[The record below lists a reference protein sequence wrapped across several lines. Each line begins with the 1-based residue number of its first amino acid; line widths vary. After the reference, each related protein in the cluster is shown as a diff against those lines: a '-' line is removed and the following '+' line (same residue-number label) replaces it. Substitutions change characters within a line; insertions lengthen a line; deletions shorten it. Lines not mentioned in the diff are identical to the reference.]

1 MKFSID
7 KHEKYVVITL
17 NETSFSNEV
26 TPKLKSEFIM
36 LNADGSCN
44 IILDLSQV
52 LHCEDSQDLSS
63 LLFADRLCK
72 KANGLF
78 VVTGVQPD
86 LQKIL
91 ELSEVD
97 DDLHIVSKLDE
108 AIDLIFMGEIE
119 KEMLGSFD
127 EESE

>member
-17 NETSFSNEV
+17 NEISFSNEL
-26 TPKLKSEFIM
+26 TPKLKSEFI
-36 LNADGSCN
+36 LLTADGFCN

-52 LHCEDSQDLSS
+52 ENCSDSQDLSS

-78 VVTGVQPD
+78 VVTGLNKEIDKLVE
-86 LQKIL
+86 I
-91 ELSEVD
+91 SG
-97 DDLHIVSKLDE
+97 LHQSLNIVSKLDE
-108 AIDLIFMGEIE
+108 ATDLIFMGEIE
-119 KEMLGSFD
+119 KELLGSFD
-127 EESE
+127 QDS